1 MAYAIDT
8 GQLHAIL
15 IDVAADG
22 QSLQLAAQ
30 DTRTAGDDAAG
41 FFGSADTVSAAF
53 TRFWAPRD
61 DVGLRAASL
70 VFRKAESLSQAAVAL
85 IDADGTMTDSAAAAL
100 RRIPASYAPPAARHP
115 GPQPE

>member
-1 MAYAIDT
+1 MAYEIDK
-8 GQLHAIL
+8 GQLHAVL

-30 DTRTAGDDAAG
+30 DARTAGDDAARR
-41 FFGSADTVSAAF
+41 FGSAGTVSAAF
-53 TRFWAPRD
+53 SRFWAPRD

-85 IDADGTMTDSAAAAL
+85 IEADGRMTDSATAAL
-100 RRIPASYAPPAARHP
+100 RRIPASFAPTAARRP

>member
-1 MAYAIDT
+1 MAYAIDK
-8 GQLHAIL
+8 GQLHAVL

-41 FFGSADTVSAAF
+41 SFGSAGTVSAAF

-70 VFRKAESLSQAAVAL
+70 VFRKAESLAQAAAAL
-85 IDADGTMTDSAAAAL
+85 IEADGRMNDSAAAAL
-100 RRIPASYAPPAARHP
+100 RRIPVSYAPSAVRHP